1 MDLILFGVGVLLI
14 STVAGFFIGKHLMLK
29 YIKENSTINEEMIRS
44 MMLSSGQKPN
54 QKKINQMMKTLNNKS
69 SQSTR

>member
-54 QKKINQMMKTLNNKS
+54 QKKINQMMKALNSKS
-69 SQSTR
+69 PQSTR